1 VTSTSTVLVADD
13 SLVIRAVVRAGLEDA
28 GYTVIEADDGHAAID
43 RCRACSP
50 DVILL
55 DIEMPGMDGH
65 EVLAALKGDETSRDV
80 PVVFLTGRTGV
91 DDVVS
96 GLHGGAHDYLRKPF
110 ETPEL
115 LARVNAAVHVK
126 KLQDQ
131 LRRRNTELER
141 LSRTDL
147 LTGLFNRRHME
158 EELTRW
164 HSSAIRHGEPMALV
178 LFDIDHFKTINDTY
192 GHAVGDLVLREFC
205 RHLTEGL
212 RKGDVACRWGGEEF
226 LVLLPRTPL
235 ASAAELAGR
244 VRSFVAATPIVVGG
258 HRVTVTVSGGCAPG
272 PGAGIDAVLRQAD
285 QRLYEAKH
293 LGRNRIVASTTT
305 DHRST

>member
-1 VTSTSTVLVADD
+1 MTTTSTVLVADD
-13 SLVIRAVVRAGLEDA
+13 SLVIRAVVRASLEDA
-28 GYTVIEADDGHAAID
+28 GYEVIEADDGPAAIA
-43 RCRACSP
+43 RCRTCSP

-55 DIEMPGMDGH
+55 DIEMPGLDGH
-65 EVLAALKGDETSRDV
+65 QVLAALKGDEASRDV

-91 DDVVS
+91 DDLVS
-96 GLHGGAHDYLRKPF
+96 GMHGGAHDYLRKPF

-131 LRRRNTELER
+131 LRRRNAELER

-158 EELTRW
+158 EELIRW
-164 HSSAIRHGEPMALV
+164 HSSAVRHGEPMALV
-178 LFDIDHFKTINDTY
+178 LFDIDHFKSVNDTY

-205 RHLTEGL
+205 RHLAEGL
-212 RKGDVACRWGGEEF
+212 RKGDVASRWGGEEF
-226 LVLLPRTPL
+226 LVLLPRTHVTE
-235 ASAAELAGR
+235 AAEVAER
-244 VRSFVAATPIVVGG
+244 VRSSVATSPIAAGG
-258 HRVTVTVSGGCAPG
+258 RRIPVTVSGGCVLG
-272 PGAGIDAVLRQAD
+272 PGDGIDAMLSQAD

-293 LGRNRIVASTTT
+293 LGRNRIIST
-305 DHRST
+305 S

>member
-1 VTSTSTVLVADD
+1 MTSTSTVLVADD

-28 GYTVIEADDGHAAID
+28 GYAVIEADDGHAAID

-131 LRRRNTELER
+131 LRRRNAELER

-164 HSSAIRHGEPMALV
+164 HSSAVQQGDPMALA
-178 LFDIDHFKTINDTY
+178 LFDIDHFKAINDTY
-192 GHAVGDLVLREFC
+192 GHAVGDLVLREFS

-235 ASAAELAGR
+235 AGASELAER
-244 VRSFVAATPIVVGG
+244 VRSFVATTPIVVGG
-258 HRVTVTVSGGCAPG
+258 HRITVTVSGGCALG
-272 PGAGIDAVLRQAD
+272 PGAGIDAVLSQAD

-305 DHRST
+305 GRRST

>member
-1 VTSTSTVLVADD
+1 VTTTSTVLVADD
-13 SLVIRAVVRAGLEDA
+13 SLVIRAVVRASLEDA
-28 GYTVIEADDGHAAID
+28 GYEVIEADDGPAAIA
-43 RCRACSP
+43 RCRTCSP

-55 DIEMPGMDGH
+55 DIEMPGLDGH
-65 EVLAALKGDETSRDV
+65 QVLAALKGDETSRDV

-91 DDVVS
+91 DDLVS
-96 GLHGGAHDYLRKPF
+96 GMHGGAHDYLRKPF

-131 LRRRNTELER
+131 LRRRNAELER

-158 EELTRW
+158 EELIRW
-164 HSSAIRHGEPMALV
+164 HSSAVRHGEPMALV
-178 LFDIDHFKTINDTY
+178 LFDIDHFKSVNDTY

-205 RHLTEGL
+205 RHLAEGL
-212 RKGDVACRWGGEEF
+212 RKGDVASRWGGEEF
-226 LVLLPRTPL
+226 LVLLPRTPV
-235 ASAAELAGR
+235 AEAAGIAER
-244 VRSFVAATPIVVGG
+244 VRSSVATAPIAAGG
-258 HRVTVTVSGGCAPG
+258 RRIPVTISGGCALG
-272 PGAGIDAVLRQAD
+272 PGDGIDAMLSQAD

-293 LGRNRIVASTTT
+293 QGRNRIISSV
-305 DHRST
+305 